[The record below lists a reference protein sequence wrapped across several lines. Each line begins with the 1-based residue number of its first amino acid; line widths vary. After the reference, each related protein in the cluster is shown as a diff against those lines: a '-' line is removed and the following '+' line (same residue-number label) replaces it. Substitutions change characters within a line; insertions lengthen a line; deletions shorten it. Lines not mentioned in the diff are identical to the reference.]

1 MQCKSPRAVTD
12 GPLWHFV
19 PRFARNGGKWLVN
32 ANKPAN
38 FGLPG
43 TMADPWVGT
52 KGAGQERMG
61 MVG

>member
-1 MQCKSPRAVTD
+1 VTD

-43 TMADPWVGT
+43 TKADPWVGT